1 MQNGS
6 YRILDEKV
14 VIRIKDRLCETP
26 TDLLESSLFRRI
38 LTGCIG
44 DLNRRNSRL
53 LGIFAERRI
62 DDDQITLL
70 IETLVFLTKLPA
82 DLVPK
87 VLKGSEQFF
96 ANRPLFNDFVEHLYN
111 TWRQMQRLIICD
123 SQGDHLDQRP
133 YRTFNNTIEQLT
145 DLVRSTYRDVQE
157 NITGNHPRI
166 YRQVRAGAE
175 IATIALRKDI
185 AYPNGYF
192 SRLNDIAVIRQVLI
206 YPPLIFNP
214 PMNKR
219 SGVFERVDRNPLEA
233 IELDPDHWLC
243 YPAKVGPLLVMVYF
257 THDFFELGFA
267 LSNLFELADDA
278 DLQRQPDAVYLF
290 GVPADTFPELGK
302 TQTYFYDDGTVEGVL
317 VGAVPSLP
325 KYGYFGYLKKMI
337 LTLHN
342 IKVMKLGRLP
352 YHGAMVNLAIRGKRD
367 FTVLLIGDTGA
378 GKSETLEALRTIAG
392 DEIEE
397 ITIVADDMGS
407 LTLSP
412 EGKVC
417 GYGTETGAFVRLDD
431 LQPGFAFGQID
442 RTIIMSP
449 AQVNARVVIPV
460 TDYGKIMH
468 GYAPDLVLYGNNY
481 ESVDEAHPIL
491 ERLESTEQAL
501 SVFRT
506 GAVMSKGTT
515 TASGLVGSYFANV
528 FGPEQYQDLHEP
540 LAERYFRAFFEQGVF
555 VGQIRTQL
563 GLNGQERSGPEA
575 AARALL
581 DLLKQLE

>member
-6 YRILDEKV
+6 FRILDEKV
-14 VIRIKDRLCETP
+14 IIRIKDRLCETP
-26 TDLLESSLFRRI
+26 AELLKSDLFNRV
-38 LTGCIG
+38 LTRCID
-44 DLNRRNSRL
+44 DLTRRNSSL
-53 LGIFAERRI
+53 LGIFAGRQVDEK
-62 DDDQITLL
+62 QINLL
-70 IETLVFLTKLPA
+70 IETLVFLTKLPSE
-82 DLVPK
+82 LIPK
-87 VLKGSEQFF
+87 VLPGSEQFF
-96 ANRPLFNDFVEHLYN
+96 VHRALLNDFVEHLYN

-123 SQGDHLDQRP
+123 SQGDSLDQRP
-133 YRTFNNTIEQLT
+133 YRTFNNTVERLT

-175 IATIALRKDI
+175 IATIALRKEI

-192 SRLNDIAVIRQVLI
+192 GRLNEIAVIRQVLI

-219 SGVFERVDRNPLEA
+219 SGVFERVDRNPLESLQ
-233 IELDPDHWLC
+233 LDPDRWLC
-243 YPAKVGPLLVMVYF
+243 YPAKVGPLLIMVYF
-257 THDFFELGFA
+257 THDFFELGFS
-267 LSNLFELADDA
+267 LCNLFELADDA
-278 DLQRQPDAVYLF
+278 DLQRRPDAVFLF
-290 GVPADTFPELGK
+290 GVPVDAFPELGK
-302 TQTYFYDDGTVEGVL
+302 TQTYFYDDGTDDGVL
-317 VGAVPSLP
+317 VGAVPNLP

-342 IKVMKLGRLP
+342 VKMMKLGRLP
-352 YHGAMVNLAIRGKRD
+352 FHGAMVNLAVRNTRS

-378 GKSETLEALRTIAG
+378 GKSETLEALRSIAG

-397 ITIVADDMGS
+397 ITIIADDMGS
-407 LTLSP
+407 LALRPDGS
-412 EGKVC
+412 VC

-460 TDYGKIMH
+460 TDYGKIMR

-481 ESVDEAHPIL
+481 EAVDESHPII
-491 ERLESTEQAL
+491 ERFETPEEAL
-501 SVFRT
+501 AVFRA

-515 TASGLVGSYFANV
+515 TTSGLVGSYFANV
-528 FGPEQYQDLHEP
+528 FGPEQYQNVHEP
-540 LAERYFRAFFEQGVF
+540 LAERYFQAFFEQGVF
-555 VGQIRTQL
+555 VGQIRTRL
-563 GLNGQERSGPEA
+563 GLNGHERSGPEA

-581 DLLKQLE
+581 DLLKSL